1 MCEEQVLRKR
11 AAVERWKVQN
21 RERYLKQKRELSSR
35 PEYKAHRRELYHAK
49 RQALIAAGFAP
60 KKQGRPRLYTVEE
73 AAERKRQRAR
83 EYAKRIRSARNA
95 HISQLKEM
103 SLKKQVKIDIDF
115 AIDANIE
122 PIAPR
127 NGIGLILQNNRRF
140 RHLMDARGLTPAG
153 K

>member
-1 MCEEQVLRKR
+1 MFSSLSKLWTSEEQVLKMR

-35 PEYKAHRRELYHAK
+35 PEYKAHRREQYHAK

-60 KKQGRPRLYTVEE
+60 NKQGRPRLYTVEE

-95 HISQLKEM
+95 HISQLKENVTKEA
-103 SLKKQVKIDIDF
+103 SED
-115 AIDANIE
+115 
-122 PIAPR
+122 
-127 NGIGLILQNNRRF
+127 
-140 RHLMDARGLTPAG
+140 
-153 K
+153 